1 MSGGQLEGPE
11 LILVGGE
18 EEEEVVVE
26 VVGGQGACLEQHHV
40 MSMLASWV
48 RPKGMDVPNT
58 EQGKE
63 KAGSPPRFLLAAAV
77 R

>member
-1 MSGGQLEGPE
+1 M
-11 LILVGGE
+11 
-18 EEEEVVVE
+18 VVV

-48 RPKGMDVPNT
+48 RPEREWMSRTQNNAKKRLAPGL
-58 EQGKE
+58 
-63 KAGSPPRFLLAAAV
+63 LLAAAV